1 MIAVVCGNITNLR
14 VNFAGSRPA
23 TELLVAEATW
33 ATDLSTNLGSMP
45 ALPSQTSRGFLPW
58 RFADAGPRVRGATF
72 MGRHPKTFTFPD
84 FDAGNHQVR
93 SPPTI
98 GIGGSLAAP
107 PLPHHRTYGSVYGGS
122 RSCANALRSMSGD
135 RAI

>member
-45 ALPSQTSRGFLPW
+45 ALPSVI
-58 RFADAGPRVRGATF
+58 A
-72 MGRHPKTFTFPD
+72 
-84 FDAGNHQVR
+84 R
-93 SPPTI
+93 SNPPTFSI
-98 GIGGSLAAP
+98 AP
-107 PLPHHRTYGSVYGGS
+107 AKRLQRTPATDRQQRNPHSV
-122 RSCANALRSMSGD
+122 
-135 RAI
+135 